1 MVPPWLPLPDEPLSV
16 GLAPVL
22 RAEGRLDV
30 EGRDADEEWDADEE
44 GVAELELP
52 DADADELAAG
62 PAF

>member
-22 RAEGRLDV
+22 PVEGKLDV
-30 EGRDADEEWDADEE
+30 EGRDADEE

-52 DADADELAAG
+52 DADADVLAAG

>member
-1 MVPPWLPLPDEPLSV
+1 MVPLWLPLPDEPLSV

-30 EGRDADEEWDADEE
+30 EGRDADEEADEE

-52 DADADELAAG
+52 DADAEVLAAG
-62 PAF
+62 PAV